1 MLKGK
6 KEQTFGFPDQNL
18 ENEDYVE
25 EERVPSGIP
34 GFDELCNGGF
44 EKNSA
49 NLIIGPSGSGKTI
62 FLSQFIYT
70 GAVFY
75 GEPGIIVNLD
85 QKKETVFRYLE
96 KFNWL
101 FSDLEKKGLINF
113 INLKPHELKKL
124 TEEGGGLIWDAAME
138 INAKRI
144 VFDSLF
150 SFSTYFSSEYE
161 LRESIINLFE
171 LTKKW
176 DCTSL
181 FSYHNLSFSSI
192 KMEYSLDMLA
202 DSFISLYNI
211 RKNNIRIRGLE
222 IIKMRGCNHV
232 SKIVPFEILE
242 REGIIVYP
250 SENIFEKI

>member
-1 MLKGK
+1 KNEVFENVK
-6 KEQTFGFPDQNL
+6 DANNHEGFYP
-18 ENEDYVE
+18 E
-25 EERVPSGIP
+25 EEKVPSGVP
-34 GFDELCNGGF
+34 GFDELCGGGF

-62 FLSQFIYT
+62 FLSQYIYT

-75 GEPGIIVNLD
+75 DEPGIIVNLD
-85 QKKETVFRYLE
+85 QKKEVVFKYLE
-96 KFNWL
+96 KFNW
-101 FSDLEKKGLINF
+101 FFFNLEKKGLVTF

-124 TEEGGGLIWDAAME
+124 IEEGGGLIWDSAME
-138 INAKRI
+138 IGAKRI
-144 VFDSLF
+144 AFDSLS
-150 SFSTYFSSEYE
+150 SFSSYFPSKYE
-161 LRESIINLFE
+161 LRESVINLFE

-176 DCTSL
+176 RCTAL

-192 KMEYSLDMLA
+192 KMEVSLDVLA

-211 RKNNIRIRGLE
+211 RKDNLRIRGIE

-232 SKIVPFEILE
+232 SKIVPFEIIE
-242 REGIIVYP
+242 HEGIAVYP